1 MGTAGPP
8 LTGLADVTVVGG
20 DAAPV
25 LDGVTLL
32 AGPGEILAV
41 IGPSGS
47 GKSTALRAVAG
58 LVEVQRGEV
67 WVAGR
72 RVTDLPAHQRGLAMS
87 FETAA
92 LLPFLDV
99 AGNLTAG
106 MRTRHRSP
114 GEIAARLTAETRL
127 LRLGGLLRRRPA
139 GLSAGERGLVGVGRA
154 TIDVPDAYLFDE
166 PLAHLDAA
174 GRSHARHAIAARVR
188 EAGVPALYVTHDQ
201 AEAFTVADRIAVL
214 RAGRV
219 AQTGTGRELWER
231 PADLFVALFVGSP
244 PMGLLRGRLVETGG
258 VAGFVV
264 GHRTLPLWSPVPEA
278 LHDRLG
284 RDVVLGLRPESVG
297 PVGGAQTVGLD
308 GVAVTVERTGPATH
322 VTVEIDAPAVT
333 APGADPP
340 AGRARLA
347 AGYPPHDP
355 VRVGDRVRVAV
366 DATRVHVFD
375 PVTGRALWHPP
386 SDRPPAGPA
395 ARPGSAG

>member
-1 MGTAGPP
+1 MDTAGPP

-20 DAAPV
+20 GAAPV

-58 LVEVQRGEV
+58 LLEVQRGEV

-72 RVTDLPAHQRGLAMS
+72 RVTGVPAHERRLAMS
-87 FETAA
+87 FESAA
-92 LLPFLDV
+92 LVPFLDV
-99 AGNLTAG
+99 EGNLTAG

-114 GEIAARLTAETRL
+114 GEVAARLTAETRL
-127 LRLGGLLRRRPA
+127 LRLGGLLGRRPP
-139 GLSAGERGLVGVGRA
+139 GLSAGERGLVGIGRA

-174 GRSHARHAIAARVR
+174 GRAHARQAIAARVR
-188 EAGVPALYVTHDQ
+188 AAGVPALYVTHDQ
-201 AEAFTVADRIAVL
+201 AEAFSVADRIGVL

-219 AQTGTGRELWER
+219 VQTGPGRELWER
-231 PADLFVALFVGSP
+231 PADLFVAQFVGSP
-244 PMGLLRGRLVETGG
+244 AMGLLRGRLVENDG

-264 GHRTLPLWSPVPEA
+264 GSRTLPLWSPVPEE
-278 LHDRLG
+278 LRDRLG
-284 RDVVLGLRPESVG
+284 GDVVLGLRPESVG
-297 PVGGAQTVGLD
+297 PVGGDQTVGLD
-308 GVAVTVERTGPATH
+308 GTAVTVERTGPATH
-322 VTVEIDAPAVT
+322 VTVEIDAPPVT

-347 AGYPPHDP
+347 ATFPARDP
-355 VRVGDRVRVAV
+355 VRPGERVRVAV

-386 SDRPPAGPA
+386 SDRPPLGS
-395 ARPGSAG
+395 PG

>member
-1 MGTAGPP
+1 MSAPGPP
-8 LTGLADVTVVGG
+8 QTGLADVTVIGG
-20 DAAPV
+20 DAEPV

-72 RVTDLPAHQRGLAMS
+72 QVTGLPAHERGLAMS
-87 FETAA
+87 FESAA

-99 AGNLTAG
+99 AGNLIAG

-114 GEIAARLTAETRL
+114 GEIAARLTAESRL
-127 LRLGGLLRRRPA
+127 LRIGGLLRRRPA
-139 GLSAGERGLVGVGRA
+139 GLSAGERGLVGIGRA

-174 GRSHARHAIAARVR
+174 GRASARRAIAARVR
-188 EAGVPALYVTHDQ
+188 EAGRPTLYVTHDQ
-201 AEAFTVADRIAVL
+201 AEAFAVADRIAVL

-231 PADLFVALFVGSP
+231 PADLFVAQFVGSP
-244 PMGLLRGRLVETGG
+244 PMGLLRGRLVESGG
-258 VAGFVV
+258 VAGFAI
-264 GHRTLPLWSPVPEA
+264 GSRTLPLWSPVPDS
-278 LHDRLG
+278 LRNRVG
-284 RDVVLGLRPESVG
+284 GDVVLGLRPESVG

-308 GVAVTVERTGPATH
+308 GVAVTVERLGPATH
-322 VTVEIDAPAVT
+322 VTVEIDAPPVT

-347 AGYPPHDP
+347 AAYPSHDP
-355 VRVGDRVRVAV
+355 VRAGQRVRIAV

-386 SDRPPAGPA
+386 SDRPPRGPS
-395 ARPGSAG
+395 SAG

>member
-1 MGTAGPP
+1 MTAGPP
-8 LTGLADVTVVGG
+8 LTGLDAVTVLGPDG
-20 DAAPV
+20 APV

-32 AGPGEILAV
+32 AGPAEVLAV
-41 IGPSGS
+41 VGPSGS

-72 RVTDLPAHQRGLAMS
+72 RVTGVPAHQRGLAMS
-87 FETAA
+87 FETTA

-106 MRTRHRSP
+106 MRTRHRSK
-114 GEIAARLTAETRL
+114 GEIAARLTAETRMF
-127 LRLGGLLRRRPA
+127 RLGGLLRRRPA

-154 TIDVPDAYLFDE
+154 TIDVPEAYLFDE

-174 GRSHARHAIAARVR
+174 GRAQARRSIAARVR

-201 AEAFTVADRIAVL
+201 ADAFALADRIAVL

-231 PADLFVALFVGSP
+231 PAGLFVAQFVGSP
-244 PMGLLRGRLVETGG
+244 PMGLLRGRLVESGGTG
-258 VAGFVV
+258 GFVV
-264 GHRTLPLWSPVPEA
+264 GARTLPLWSPVPD
-278 LHDRLG
+278 LLRDRLG
-284 RDVVLGLRPESVG
+284 ADVLLGLRPESVG

-308 GVAVTVERTGPATH
+308 GTAVVVERTGPATA
-322 VTVEIDAPAVT
+322 VTVELDLPPVT

-340 AGRARLA
+340 AGRARLTA
-347 AGYPPHDP
+347 RFAPRTALRTGDP
-355 VRVGDRVRVAV
+355 VRVAV

-386 SDRPPAGPA
+386 SDRPPLPP
-395 ARPGSAG
+395 R

>member
-1 MGTAGPP
+1 VGPDARGA
-8 LTGLADVTVVGG
+8 TGLADVSVLGPDG
-20 DAAPV
+20 NRV

-32 AGPGEILAV
+32 AGPAEVLAV
-41 IGPSGS
+41 LGPSGS

-58 LVEVQRGEV
+58 LIEVQTGEV

-72 RVTDLPAHQRGLAMS
+72 QVTGLPPHERQLAMS

-92 LLPFLDV
+92 LVPFLDV

-106 MRTRHRSP
+106 MRTRHRTE
-114 GEIAARLTAETRL
+114 GEIAARLTAESRS
-127 LRLGGLLRRRPA
+127 LRIGRLLRRRPA

-154 TIDVPDAYLFDE
+154 VIDVPSAYLFDE

-174 GRSHARHAIAARVR
+174 GRAQARQALVSRVR

-201 AEAFTVADRIAVL
+201 TDAFAVADRIAVL

-219 AQTGTGRELWER
+219 VQLGTGRELWER
-231 PADLFVALFVGSP
+231 PADLFVAQFIGSP
-244 PMGLLRGRLVETGG
+244 PMGLLRGLLVESAG
-258 VAGFVV
+258 VAGFAV
-264 GHRTLPLWSPVPEA
+264 GPRTLPLWSPVPGE
-278 LHDRLG
+278 LRPWLG

-297 PVGGAQTVGLD
+297 RAGGAQTVGLE
-308 GVAVTVERTGPATH
+308 GTAVTVERTGPATH
-322 VTVEIDAPAVT
+322 VTVELDAPPVT

-347 AGYPPHDP
+347 ARYPPRDG
-355 VRVGDRVRVAV
+355 VRAGDRVLVAV

-375 PVTGRALWHPP
+375 PDTGAALWHPP
-386 SDRPPAGPA
+386 SDRPPLPP
-395 ARPGSAG
+395 PGSAG